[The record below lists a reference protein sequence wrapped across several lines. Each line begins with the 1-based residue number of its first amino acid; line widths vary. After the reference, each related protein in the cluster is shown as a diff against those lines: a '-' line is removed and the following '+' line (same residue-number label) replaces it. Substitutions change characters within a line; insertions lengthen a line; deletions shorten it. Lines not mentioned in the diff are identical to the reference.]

1 MRRTDNFTDAMLW
14 IAESKKDRCFINLL
28 LIFNAIC
35 QFERWKLVS
44 LESFSS
50 RPVANGTEV
59 SVMRSCCA
67 AQC

>member
-1 MRRTDNFTDAMLW
+1 MQCYGLQSPKRTDV
-14 IAESKKDRCFINLL
+14 L
-28 LIFNAIC
+28 LIYYLYLMPYANLKDGSWAFC
-35 QFERWKLVS
+35 TVS